1 MEQRMEAVLAAQPV
15 WCLRG
20 VLSDARG
27 MQQDGA
33 FNTVLR

>member
-1 MEQRMEAVLAAQPV
+1 MEQCMEAVLASQPV

-27 MQQDGA
+27 MQRDGA